1 MLLRALI
8 NESVRG
14 RPASR
19 AQSMMDCC
27 VRRRNWRRR
36 EERREGGGEGGV
48 KEKEGKEGR
57 DGDNIKANVSMG
69 CDLRRRVSGRQEV
82 TEG

>member
-1 MLLRALI
+1 MSDAEI
-8 NESVRG
+8 G
-14 RPASR
+14 G
-19 AQSMMDCC
+19 
-27 VRRRNWRRR
+27 
-36 EERREGGGEGGV
+36 EERRGGREEGRE
-48 KEKEGKEGR
+48 EEGKEGR

>member
-27 VRRRNWRRR
+27 VRHRNWRRR
-36 EERREGGGEGGV
+36 EERRAEGGARE

-57 DGDNIKANVSMG
+57 DGDNIKANVSAG
-69 CDLRRRVSGRQEV
+69 
-82 TEG
+82 

>member
-36 EERREGGGEGGV
+36 EEGRRSEREGEGG
-48 KEKEGKEGR
+48 KR
-57 DGDNIKANVSMG
+57 GDNIKANVSMG